1 MHRICFLAVALA
13 FDSVTSP
20 LANAQDA
27 QARRAFAAIGGGD
40 ERQLAVVDL
49 ASGPEICAGQYGYW
63 VVLRHEPSTNAF
75 EQLYVS
81 PPVDASSSSFIRD
94 LVVADVQG
102 DSALEVIL
110 ATSDDQVR
118 IFDYA
123 TKRLVGGY
131 FATGFLGSLRARD
144 VLGDAKAELLTV
156 VSGQLVVSDAAGN
169 VHWTYGAGLV
179 SHAEIGQLDDDPA
192 LEIAFAS
199 GVVVDAATHE
209 AQWTSAV
216 IQGNEIAVG
225 DVDADGRDEL
235 LVGQHFLNVRAF
247 DVELQAQKWSLPWS
261 QQVKTI
267 TVADARGD
275 ARPEILVGG
284 GIAGATLRLVDPST
298 LATLDTLSSTDPI
311 ADVAVVRD
319 FDGDGA
325 REILWSSGFGI
336 TSTKHLRVSDAATL
350 ALEWESLDISGPFVG
365 PALGDVDGD
374 GASDLVC
381 ASNRGNQSARALV
394 LDPSTLRLKAA
405 SQVVAD
411 GGSSFGTYTAD
422 AHDVDGDGRAEILVG
437 SDKFGSAIAEI
448 FRFTAP
454 ATFERVFVNATLPDG
469 AGASSIV
476 VADLEHDG
484 SVEVVVGLAVA
495 TTAFEGPHFY
505 VYDLASGAEEWRDP
519 TPPGPLV
526 VTRVSRLFVDDVD
539 ADGVQEIVTLR
550 DGHGIQVFDAVTH
563 VLEQTFSGL
572 PTALDLVRTDSTPN
586 ARRLLLAGDW
596 SGTLTARWFD
606 GTVWSASKIPSFVTS
621 PIDGLALHYR
631 RGMYLAS
638 EGRVVRYSGLTP
650 VWSSARYGDMGEDVV
665 PLSADESRFITCSR
679 YAVLRF

>member
-1 MHRICFLAVALA
+1 MHRICYLAVALA
-13 FDSVTSP
+13 FDAVTSP
-20 LANAQDA
+20 VANAQDA
-27 QARRAFAAIGGGD
+27 QARRGFAAILGSD

-49 ASGPEICAGQYGYW
+49 ASGPEICVGQYGYW

-75 EQLYVS
+75 EQVYVS

-110 ATSDDQVR
+110 ATTDDQVR

-123 TKRLVGGY
+123 TKRPVGG
-131 FATGFLGSLRARD
+131 FPATGFLGSLRARD
-144 VLGDAKAELLTV
+144 VLGDAKAELLAV
-156 VSGQLVVSDAAGN
+156 VSGQLVVSDGAGN

-199 GVVVDAATHE
+199 GVVVDASTHD
-209 AQWTSAV
+209 AQWTGVV
-216 IQGNEIAVG
+216 IQGNEIAIG
-225 DVDADGRDEL
+225 DIDADGRDEL
-235 LVGQHFLNVRAF
+235 VVGKHFQGVRAF
-247 DVELQAQKWSLPWS
+247 DVELRAQKWLLPWT

-284 GIAGATLRLVDPST
+284 GIGGATLRLVDSST

-311 ADVAVVRD
+311 ADVSVVRD

-325 REILWSSGFGI
+325 REILWSSGFGV
-336 TSTKHLRVSDAATL
+336 TSSKHLRVNDAATL
-350 ALEWESLDISGPFVG
+350 ALEWESLNISGPFVG

-381 ASNRGNQSARALV
+381 ASGRGNPGARALV

-411 GGSSFGTYTAD
+411 GESSFGTYTAG
-422 AHDVDGDGRAEILVG
+422 ARDVDGDGRAEIFVG
-437 SDKFGSAIAEI
+437 SDKFGHAIAEV

-454 ATFERVFVNATLPDG
+454 STFERVFVNATLPDG

-484 SVEVVVGLAVA
+484 SLEVVVGLAEA

-505 VYDLASGAEEWRDP
+505 VYDWASGAEEWRDP
-519 TPPGPLV
+519 TPPGPSV
-526 VTRVSRLFVDDVD
+526 VSRVSRLFVDDVD

-550 DGHGIQVFDAVTH
+550 DLVGIQVFDAVTRT
-563 VLEQTFSGL
+563 LEQTFSGL
-572 PTALDLVRTDSTPN
+572 PTALDLVQTGSTPN

-596 SGTLTARWFD
+596 SGSVIARWFD
-606 GTVWSASKIPSFVTS
+606 GAAWSSSTFPAIASS

-631 RGMYLAS
+631 RGMHLAFD
-638 EGRVVRYSGLTP
+638 GRVVRSSGLTP

-665 PLSADESRFITCSR
+665 PLSADGSSFVTCSR